1 MHGSGEG
8 EGASPLNSP
17 TLVEATLTTKS
28 SLDLPPAPV
37 SNPQHLDRVSE
48 ATPNWEQAP
57 HGRVMATASSI
68 IHIPSASS
76 LSEILYNFWSVE
88 NSPSCFIALLWA
100 ILFYIFRGGKGHYSI
115 CSLYHLNHLLYLI
128 CKSVFD

>member
-1 MHGSGEG
+1 MHGSREG
-8 EGASPLNSP
+8 EGASHLNSP

-57 HGRVMATASSI
+57 HSRVRATASSI
-68 IHIPSASS
+68 IHISSASS
-76 LSEILYNFWSVE
+76 LSEIVYNFWSLE
-88 NSPSCFIALLWA
+88 KSPSCFTALLWE

-115 CSLYHLNHLLYLI
+115 CSLYHLNRLLYLI
-128 CKSVFD
+128 CKFVFD